1 MESPELNQFVT
12 VAEAAAL
19 LHRTP
24 ATIRLWCKRGK
35 VKRKKSK
42 LDLDALRLY
51 AATRKP
57 GPEVIHLAKV
67 ERDAQK
73 SEPVAA
79 DRVEETREELSK
91 LIAAIESPAGVDGAI
106 DRLRA
111 MERTTFGLY
120 VAAHQKRSPESEQI
134 RARLHAD
141 VVQHLLKAEGI
152 VDVRKQVEAEERTK
166 MMEALT
172 AWWEPVKALLDQM
185 PRSMASRCNV
195 ADPSVAEASLRD
207 WLLSQLYPM
216 ANRKP

>member
-1 MESPELNQFVT
+1 M
-12 VAEAAAL
+12 

-67 ERDAQK
+67 ERDAHVAPK
-73 SEPVAA
+73 IAPEPQPEQEA
-79 DRVEETREELSK
+79 RKELSK
-91 LIAAIESPAGVDGAI
+91 LIAALDSPAGVDGAI

-120 VAAHQKRSPESEQI
+120 VAAHQMRSPESEQI

-141 VVQHLLKAEGI
+141 VVAHLLKAEGI
-152 VDVRKQVEAEERTK
+152 VDVRKQIEGEERTK
-166 MMEALT
+166 MLDALT

-195 ADPSVAEASLRD
+195 ADPSAAEESLRD